1 MERGVNKL
9 YPSQQ
14 DVRPVLSRRK
24 GQCSRKGLLRYRCKC
39 YNKLAFRFL
48 QHAVAFSNTQLLSP
62 AHSHF
67 LQHTVTYSIMPG
79 RPGTYNPLYPTNT
92 VFRLARITVWYKCV
106 CYLCSR
112 TSVAWLWMGRSSTR
126 IPAWLRPQCE

>member
-1 MERGVNKL
+1 MEHVVNKL
-9 YPSQQ
+9 YPF
-14 DVRPVLSRRK
+14 PAGYVLFYPAGKVSARGRA
-24 GQCSRKGLLRYRCKC
+24 CSSTGASAWLV
-39 YNKLAFRFL
+39 YNKLAFHFL

-62 AHSHF
+62 AHSRF
-67 LQHTVTYSIMPG
+67 LHHTVTYSIMPG
-79 RPGTYNPLYPTNT
+79 RPGTYNPLYPSTT

-126 IPAWLRPQCE
+126 TPA